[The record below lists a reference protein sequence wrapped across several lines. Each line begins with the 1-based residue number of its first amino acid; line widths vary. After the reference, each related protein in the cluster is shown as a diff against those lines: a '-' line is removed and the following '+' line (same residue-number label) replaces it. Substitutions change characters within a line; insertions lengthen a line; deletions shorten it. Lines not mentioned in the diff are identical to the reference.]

1 VKIAVIGSGVS
12 GLGAAYA
19 LSDVADVRVFE
30 RDRRIGG
37 HANTV
42 EVDHDGARIA
52 VDTGFIVYN
61 TRNYPNLCGLF
72 DHLGVETQLSDMS
85 FGFSLG
91 DGALEYACDNLDTIF
106 AQRRNIL
113 NARFLWGFREVLR
126 FCRTAPADLA
136 SGAAAGLSLGDWLER
151 HRFSDWF
158 RERFILPMG
167 GAIWSTPTDRMM
179 AFPAESFLRFFAN
192 HDLYTGLDE
201 AMKWRTVTGGSRQYV
216 SRIVRALGPRAQAGV
231 GAVSVDRSGPKPAV
245 RFDDGSEGVFDAV
258 VLATHAPDARRLL
271 AQTDAEEAAVL
282 GAFAVSRNRAVL
294 HRDAR
299 LMPKRR
305 KVWSSWTLMSQ
316 GAQDRGRPVAVSYWM
331 NRLQGLDPTRDLF
344 VTLNPHLEPD
354 PEKVFAEFDYAH
366 PLYDAA
372 AFAAQGRLD
381 ALQGRGGVW
390 YAGAW
395 TGYGFHEDGLRSGL
409 RVAAALGARPGW
421 ARDVPPLAA
430 AAPETVAAE

>member
-1 VKIAVIGSGVS
+1 MKIAVIGSGVS

-19 LSDVADVRVFE
+19 LSDVADVHLFE

-37 HANTV
+37 HSNTV
-42 EVDHDGARIA
+42 EVEYDGASIA

-61 TRNYPNLCGLF
+61 ERNYPNLCGLF
-72 DHLGVETQLSDMS
+72 DHLGVETRQSDMS

-91 DGALEYACDNLDTIF
+91 DGALEYACDDLDSIF
-106 AQRRNIL
+106 AQRRNLL
-113 NARFLWGFREVLR
+113 NPRFLWTFREVLR
-126 FCRTAPADLA
+126 FCSTAPADLA
-136 SGAAAGLSLGDWLER
+136 SGAATGLSLGDWLAR
-151 HRFSDWF
+151 RRFSRWF

-167 GAIWSTPTDRMM
+167 GAIWSTPTDRML
-179 AFPAESFLRFFAN
+179 AFPADSFLRFFAN

-201 AMKWRTVTGGSRQYV
+201 AMTWRTVTGGSRNYV
-216 SRIVRALGPRAQAGV
+216 SGILRALGPRAHAGI
-231 GAVSVDRSGPKPAV
+231 GAASVDRSGPMPRL
-245 RFDDGSEGVFDAV
+245 RFTDGSEGVFDAV
-258 VLATHAPDARRLL
+258 VLATHAPDALGLL
-271 AQTDAEEAAVL
+271 ARTDAEEAATL
-282 GAFAVSRNRAVL
+282 GAFRVSRNRAVL

-305 KVWSSWTLMSQ
+305 KVWSSWTLMSR
-316 GAQDRGRPVAVSYWM
+316 GDADAGRPVAVSYWM

-344 VTLNPHLEPD
+344 VTLNPHREPA
-354 PEKVFAEFDYAH
+354 PEAVFAEFDYAH

-372 AFAAQGRLD
+372 AFAAQDRLD

-409 RVAAALGARPGW
+409 RVAQALGARPVW

-430 AAPETVAAE
+430 PTPATVAAE